1 MSSYTK
7 EDFLDHDV
15 SLDFAPDE
23 LLEDGDFKEK
33 MIHKDINN
41 IEYAL
46 DSLLLKRVDL
56 VAFAVNRWRALL
68 HINLAQEFFNDEYYV
83 KELMS
88 RLDSRDT
95 QKYYY
100 KWVSEEIK
108 TKYDPI
114 RHLLKDYVEETEN
127 QSNIKG

>member
-1 MSSYTK
+1 
-7 EDFLDHDV
+7 
-15 SLDFAPDE
+15 
-23 LLEDGDFKEK
+23 
-33 MIHKDINN
+33 
-41 IEYAL
+41 
-46 DSLLLKRVDL
+46 
-56 VAFAVNRWRALL
+56 
-68 HINLAQEFFNDEYYV
+68 
-83 KELMS
+83 LMS